1 MHFPKSLARTCWRML
16 ARKLPF
22 YSRQGSGMFTNTYRR
37 SFGGENEYFSRQ
49 GTKSGKA
56 ASFADFRLLLGGLAA
71 RSRCAPFAFTFS
83 FGFAELPED
92 VLPEDVLS
100 EDVLPAPSRPVFPRA
115 LPVLLFDRLPDC
127 RCFFA
132 FGAAVMP
139 LRLVDEERVEWP
151 LPVVFCLPV
160 AIFLLDEVLA
170 VLRPRFRELS

>member
-1 MHFPKSLARTCWRML
+1 ML

-56 ASFADFRLLLGGLAA
+56 ASFADFRVLFLAA
-71 RSRCAPFAFTFS
+71 RLRCAPLVFTFPL
-83 FGFAELPED
+83 GAAELPED
-92 VLPEDVLS
+92 VLPEDILS

-132 FGAAVMP
+132 FGAAVVP
-139 LRLVDEERVEWP
+139 LRPVDEERVEWP
-151 LPVVFCLPV
+151 RPAVFCLPV
-160 AIFLLDEVLA
+160 AMLLLDEVLA